1 MAWGW
6 GRIVAMPSP
15 SSQPLLTA
23 RVRGENTRR
32 LVHTWL
38 RRQIIDLELPPG
50 APLSE
55 AEIGARLGVS
65 RTPVRES
72 LILLAEEGLVEV
84 FPQRGSFV
92 GPIRYEGVVAAQ
104 FVREAIE
111 CSSLQLGGA
120 QAGEGDVAT
129 LRAIIVRQHE
139 ADRAGDDG
147 AFFDLDEEFHQQ
159 LMRACGHEPAWRIV
173 ASAKAQMDRARRL
186 SLPEGGKMTDLI
198 EQHGAVVDALAAGD
212 VEGAVARL
220 REHLRVVLQ
229 DIAHIQRERPE
240 LFAQV

>member
-1 MAWGW
+1 MST
-6 GRIVAMPSP
+6 P
-15 SSQPLLTA
+15 PLLTTA

-38 RRQIIDLELPPG
+38 RRQIIGLELAPG
-50 APLSE
+50 EPLSE
-55 AEIGARLGVS
+55 AEIGSRLGVS

-92 GPIRYEGVVAAQ
+92 GPIRYEDVVSAQ

-111 CSSLQLGGA
+111 CSSLEQGGA
-120 QAGEGDVAT
+120 LVTAGDVAE
-129 LRAIIVRQHE
+129 LRALIVRQHE
-139 ADRAGDDG
+139 AEHAEDAA
-147 AFFDLDEEFHQQ
+147 AFFDLDEAFHLR
-159 LMRACGHEPAWRIV
+159 LMRACGHESAWRIV

-186 SLPEGGKMTDLI
+186 SLPEGGKMTGLI
-198 EQHGAVVDALAAGD
+198 EQHESVVDALDLGD
-212 VEGAVARL
+212 VAAAVARL

-229 DIAHIQRERPE
+229 DITHIQAERPE
-240 LFAQV
+240 LFARA

>member
-1 MAWGW
+1 MST
-6 GRIVAMPSP
+6 P
-15 SSQPLLTA
+15 PLLTTA

-38 RRQIIDLELPPG
+38 RRQIIGLELAPG
-50 APLSE
+50 EPLSE
-55 AEIGARLGVS
+55 AEIGSRLGVS

-92 GPIRYEGVVAAQ
+92 GPIRYEDVVSAQ

-111 CSSLQLGGA
+111 CSSLELGGA
-120 QAGEGDVAT
+120 QVTAGDVAE
-129 LRAIIVRQHE
+129 LRALIVRQHE
-139 ADRAGDDG
+139 AEATEDVS
-147 AFFDLDEEFHQQ
+147 AFFDLDEEFHLR

-186 SLPEGGKMTDLI
+186 SLPQGGKMTGLI
-198 EQHGAVVDALAAGD
+198 EQHEGVIDALDRGD
-212 VEGAVARL
+212 VATAVARL

-229 DIAHIQRERPE
+229 DITHIQAERPE
-240 LFAQV
+240 LFARS

>member
-1 MAWGW
+1 MST
-6 GRIVAMPSP
+6 P
-15 SSQPLLTA
+15 PLLTTA

-38 RRQIIDLELPPG
+38 RRQIIGLELAPG
-50 APLSE
+50 EPLSE
-55 AEIGARLGVS
+55 AEIGSRLGVS

-92 GPIRYEGVVAAQ
+92 GPIRYEDVVSAQ

-111 CSSLQLGGA
+111 CSSLEQGGSLVTA
-120 QAGEGDVAT
+120 GDVAE
-129 LRAIIVRQHE
+129 LRALIVRQHE
-139 ADRAGDDG
+139 AERAEDAG
-147 AFFDLDEEFHQQ
+147 AFFDLDEEFHLR
-159 LMRACGHEPAWRIV
+159 LMRACGHESAWRIV

-186 SLPEGGKMTDLI
+186 SLPEGGKMTGLI
-198 EQHGAVVDALAAGD
+198 EQHESVVDALDLGD
-212 VEGAVARL
+212 VVAAVARL

-229 DIAHIQRERPE
+229 DITHIQAERPE
-240 LFAQV
+240 LFARA

>member
-1 MAWGW
+1 MS
-6 GRIVAMPSP
+6 SP
-15 SSQPLLTA
+15 SPLLTA

-38 RRQIIDLELPPG
+38 RRQIIALELAPG

-55 AEIGARLGVS
+55 AEIGTRLGVS

-92 GPIRYEGVVAAQ
+92 GPIRYEDVVAAQ

-111 CSSLQLGGA
+111 CSSLELGGENVGA
-120 QAGEGDVAT
+120 GDVAE
-129 LRAIIVRQHE
+129 LRALIVRQRE
-139 ADRAGDDG
+139 ADHDGD
-147 AFFDLDEEFHQQ
+147 ASRFFDLDEEFHQ
-159 LMRACGHEPAWRIV
+159 LLLRACGHESAWRIV

-186 SLPEGGKMTDLI
+186 SLPEGGKMADLVA
-198 EQHGAVVDALAAGD
+198 QHAAVVDALAAGD
-212 VEGAVARL
+212 VPAAVAQL

-229 DIAHIQRERPE
+229 DITHIQDERPE
-240 LFAQV
+240 LFAQA

>member
-1 MAWGW
+1 MS
-6 GRIVAMPSP
+6 SP
-15 SSQPLLTA
+15 SPLLTA

-38 RRQIIDLELPPG
+38 RRQIIDLELAPG

-92 GPIRYEGVVAAQ
+92 GPIRYEDVVAAQ

-111 CSSLQLGGA
+111 CSSLEL
-120 QAGEGDVAT
+120 AGEKVGAGDVAE
-129 LRAIIVRQHE
+129 LRALIVRQSE
-139 ADRAGDDG
+139 ADRDDD
-147 AFFDLDEEFHQQ
+147 ASRFFDLDEEFHQ
-159 LMRACGHEPAWRIV
+159 LLLRACGHDPAWRIV

-186 SLPEGGKMTDLI
+186 SLPEGGKMADLVA
-198 EQHGAVVDALAAGD
+198 QHAAVVDALAGGD
-212 VEGAVARL
+212 VPAAVAQL

-229 DIAHIQRERPE
+229 DITHIQDERPE
-240 LFAQV
+240 LFAGA